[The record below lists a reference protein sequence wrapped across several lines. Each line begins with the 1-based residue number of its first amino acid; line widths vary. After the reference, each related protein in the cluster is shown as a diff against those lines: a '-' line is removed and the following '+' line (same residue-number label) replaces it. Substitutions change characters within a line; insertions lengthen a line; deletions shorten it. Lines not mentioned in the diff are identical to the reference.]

1 VIKVLMIEDNE
12 KLLKVVCDFLKS
24 EGYDVISA
32 REGASGIKLAKTA
45 KPDIILLDVML
56 LPGMNG
62 YDVCRELR
70 NMQVNVPIIF
80 LTAKREETNKVLGLE
95 IGADDYVTK
104 PFGLKELNARIRSHL
119 RRVQGLAAQSAVECY
134 SFGAVTTD
142 FTRYEIRRGKEI
154 IPMSK
159 LEAAIFKY
167 LIAHKGEVV
176 SREKLLNEIWGY
188 EHFPTTRT
196 IDNHVL
202 NLRKKIEKNADRP
215 QWLHTVHGIGYKF
228 TG

>member
-1 VIKVLMIEDNE
+1 MIKVLMIEDDE
-12 KLLKVVCDFLKS
+12 KLLKVVSDFLKS
-24 EGYDVISA
+24 EGYDVTSA
-32 REGASGIKLAKTA
+32 REGTSGIKLAKTA

-70 NMQVNVPIIF
+70 NMYINVPIIF
-80 LTAKREETNKVLGLE
+80 LTAKREETNKILGLE

-104 PFGLKELNARIRSHL
+104 PFSLKELNARIRSHL
-119 RRVQGLAAQSAVECY
+119 RRVQGMATQSAAECY
-134 SFGAVTTD
+134 SFGAVTAD

-202 NLRKKIEKNADRP
+202 NLRKKLEKNAERP